1 MNRLLA
7 ATCLTPVALLAA
19 APAAAET
26 VISTAVT
33 TPVATGTANDDIRI
47 SSTGSI
53 RPTVSGAAVTI
64 NSNHDAR
71 NEGTIAFAG
80 VNDATGIL
88 ANANVTADITN
99 TGTITLDETFTP
111 TDSDND
117 GDLDGPFAQ
126 GTGRFGIRVLGPGT
140 FTGNIANS
148 GTITIQ
154 GNQSAA
160 ISVESALAGALT
172 VGGTINVITRILGHS
187 ILSVNDSWGV
197 FSRSRINLL
206 PHQLWVCKRVL
217 ERMDAFLG
225 EADDKGGFT
234 DTGGGEQHG
243 VFTAFLQQDQ
253 GHLVQLAVTARDRV
267 EAAEIVDGWRTVVQR
282 SMTESM
288 ACSYSAWTSSSL
300 CARSVTTPS
309 VSRGTQSGK
318 VVGAIMG
325 RNPAAYAPAGQTLIL
340 GVMDEGQRP

>member
-19 APAAAET
+19 SPAAAET

-148 GTITIQ
+148 VTI
-154 GNQSAA
+154 AHD
-160 ISVESALAGALT
+160 
-172 VGGTINVITRILGHS
+172 LGKS
-187 ILSVNDSWGV
+187 
-197 FSRSRINLL
+197 
-206 PHQLWVCKRVL
+206 
-217 ERMDAFLG
+217 
-225 EADDKGGFT
+225 
-234 DTGGGEQHG
+234 
-243 VFTAFLQQDQ
+243 
-253 GHLVQLAVTARDRV
+253 RV
-267 EAAEIVDGWRTVVQR
+267 EAIGLEIKVQLGQYPPLDQVPDVLFICNAQFHVVPYPKSMSGAGPLQTGRLRCR
-282 SMTESM
+282 S
-288 ACSYSAWTSSSL
+288 
-300 CARSVTTPS
+300 
-309 VSRGTQSGK
+309 
-318 VVGAIMG
+318 
-325 RNPAAYAPAGQTLIL
+325 
-340 GVMDEGQRP
+340 